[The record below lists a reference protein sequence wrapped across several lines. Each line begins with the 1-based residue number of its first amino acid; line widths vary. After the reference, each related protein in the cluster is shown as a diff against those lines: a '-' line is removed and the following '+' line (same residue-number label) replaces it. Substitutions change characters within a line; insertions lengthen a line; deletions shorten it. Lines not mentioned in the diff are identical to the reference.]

1 MLLDCFTFFR
11 ELDLL
16 EGRLEYLYDVVDY
29 FVIVEADITH
39 AGNKKELNFLNNIKR
54 YKPYLDK
61 IIYQPISID
70 TTPFMDSINVD
81 KSSFNSFNWK
91 IENAQRSHIDK
102 ILGLFDNDTN
112 ILLSDLDEIPL
123 KTHINEC
130 INLLNTFTAI
140 SLGQRLYYYNFN
152 QYVNGSWYGTV
163 LSRKP
168 FAQTQGV
175 QWLRN
180 MRCDIP
186 RVNNL
191 GYHLSYWGGAED
203 VKIKIENFSHQE
215 LNNSN
220 TNDIEKIRYRI
231 ENGLDPYDR
240 VAMIKSNPSE
250 IDAEIYKIFSKYSK
264 S

>member
-91 IENAQRSHIDK
+91 IMFFKVAQK
-102 ILGLFDNDTN
+102 
-112 ILLSDLDEIPL
+112 E
-123 KTHINEC
+123 
-130 INLLNTFTAI
+130 
-140 SLGQRLYYYNFN
+140 
-152 QYVNGSWYGTV
+152 
-163 LSRKP
+163 
-168 FAQTQGV
+168 
-175 QWLRN
+175 
-180 MRCDIP
+180 MRY
-186 RVNNL
+186 L
-191 GYHLSYWGGAED
+191 GYFFNN
-203 VKIKIENFSHQE
+203 ICHQE
-215 LNNSN
+215 Q
-220 TNDIEKIRYRI
+220 
-231 ENGLDPYDR
+231 
-240 VAMIKSNPSE
+240 
-250 IDAEIYKIFSKYSK
+250 
-264 S
+264 